1 MISFDDYGGSGG
13 SGGDVD
19 LSPIYA
25 SIGGIKSNTQSLS
38 SEMDNI
44 WNFVSTLSFT
54 TISYSTPYLESY
66 RTENE
71 NYMYNITGDLPTFS
85 NSEQYLRG
93 NFNILSKTY
102 NGKILNIDY
111 VLNAQNV
118 NFVNCNM
125 SLTGKI
131 FNSFTF
137 TNCGL
142 IDIKCRELNNVY
154 ITTCPE
160 IIITADY
167 FKGLSD
173 SSNSI
178 ERIITFRVD
187 GLSSFKYNNLFSVST
202 CYMNS
207 FKGIYDNIFNNITY
221 LSMFNICDYSNN
233 TLSNVMRIK
242 NNCEQFYY
250 NELHNIIHITQD
262 GYFGNNTCNSVGE
275 LSITGACAKNI
286 FNSLDSIRIT
296 GNLNS
301 NTFKS
306 VFKINMT
313 NGWMISNS
321 IYGSDTTYIDLI
333 GNAINANLF
342 YASKNYIE
350 KFRNIN
356 IVCNN
361 DYSYFTF
368 SNCEYINLTGNG
380 KYLNINNSAN
390 NCECNILGN
399 LINANIDHC
408 NCLNCNGKLISNN
421 SMKSMIKISLN
432 ANTISDDTISDCVY
446 FDLNCIYLSHLRFSD
461 IEYGKLNI
469 SAGFDNMFSNVKSF
483 TASIISATS
492 GTLTN
497 ITSCSMIGSLLG
509 QYSFNS
515 ISTLD
520 LRNVNY
526 IPYATF
532 KNITCLRISELSQN
546 NIIYQSDGIIGVD
559 IMKVEK
565 SWWNGTMLNIPSSA
579 GLALHSSYISI
590 GGVAAMNYTH

>member
-1 MISFDDYGGSGG
+1 MISFDDGGGSYGGG
-13 SGGDVD
+13 STAD
-19 LSPIYA
+19 LSPIYRTLQ
-25 SIGGIKSNTQSLS
+25 ILNTNTETME
-38 SEMDNI
+38 SELNNI

-102 NGKILNIDY
+102 NEKILNIDY

-118 NFVNCNM
+118 NFNACDVSM
-125 SLTGKI
+125 TGKI

-160 IIITADY
+160 ILITADY

-178 ERIITFRVD
+178 ERILTFRVD
-187 GLSSFKYNNLFSVST
+187 GLSSFKYNNLFSINT
-202 CYMNS
+202 CYINS
-207 FKGIYDNIFNNITY
+207 FKSIHDNMFNNITY
-221 LSMFNICDYSNN
+221 LSMFNIYDYSKN
-233 TLSNVMRIK
+233 TLSNIIRIK

-286 FNSLDSIRIT
+286 FNSLDSLRIT
-296 GNLNS
+296 GNLDS

-306 VFKINMT
+306 VFKINMI

-321 IYGSDTTYIDLI
+321 IYGSDTTYIDLV

-342 YASKNYIE
+342 YASKNYLE

-368 SNCEYINLTGNG
+368 NNCEYINLTGNG
-380 KYLNINNSAN
+380 GYIYLPAGNNLGMYNIVGNISVGSFEKCNLKHYGKYLDKATFKS
-390 NCECNILGN
+390 LF
-399 LINANIDHC
+399 
-408 NCLNCNGKLISNN
+408 NGFFSEYEFRSNN
-421 SMKSMIKISLN
+421 ISTCEHLDLTGYGIDSCTFEEITEAKIDVSI
-432 ANTISDDTISDCVY
+432 A
-446 FDLNCIYLSHLRFSD
+446 
-461 IEYGKLNI
+461 
-469 SAGFDNMFSNVKSF
+469 SNVNYNIISSLS
-483 TASIISATS
+483 ASIYSAKTATFS
-492 GTLTN
+492 WIQSAVLDGV
-497 ITSCSMIGSLLG
+497 I
-509 QYSFNS
+509 YSNVNFND

-520 LRNVNY
+520 IRNVKY
-526 IPYATF
+526 LIYPIF
-532 KNITCLRISELSQN
+532 ENITCLRLSELSSD
-546 NIIYQSDGIIGVD
+546 NIIYQSNGIIGVD
-559 IMKVEK
+559 IMKVEQ

>member
-1 MISFDDYGGSGG
+1 MISFDDNSSGGGSNI
-13 SGGDVD
+13 D

-54 TISYSTPYLESY
+54 TISYSTPYLETY
-66 RTENE
+66 RTQDEM
-71 NYMYNITGDLPTFS
+71 YMYNITGDLPTFS

-125 SLTGKI
+125 SMTGKI

-178 ERIITFRVD
+178 ERITTFRVD
-187 GLSSFKYNNLFSVST
+187 GLSSFKYNNLFSVNT
-202 CYMNS
+202 CYINS
-207 FKGIYDNIFNNITY
+207 FKSIHDNIFNNITY
-221 LSMFNICDYSNN
+221 LSMFNIYDYSKN
-233 TLSNVMRIK
+233 TLSNIIRIK

-286 FNSLDSIRIT
+286 FNSIDSLRIT

-306 VFKINMT
+306 VFKINMI

-342 YASKNYIE
+342 YASKNYLE
-350 KFRNIN
+350 KFRNVN

-368 SNCEYINLTGNG
+368 NNCEYINLTGNG
-380 KYLNINNSAN
+380 GY
-390 NCECNILGN
+390 
-399 LINANIDHC
+399 
-408 NCLNCNGKLISNN
+408 
-421 SMKSMIKISLN
+421 
-432 ANTISDDTISDCVY
+432 
-446 FDLNCIYLSHLRFSD
+446 IYLSAGNNLGMYNIVGNLSIGSFEKCNLKHYGQYLDKATFKSLYNGFFSD
-461 IEYGKLNI
+461 YDFRSNNI
-469 SAGFDNMFSNVKSF
+469 STCEHLNLTGYQINSCTFEEITEAKMDVSIASNVNYNIISSLSASIYSAKTATFNWIQSAVLDGAIYSNVK
-483 TASIISATS
+483 
-492 GTLTN
+492 
-497 ITSCSMIGSLLG
+497 
-509 QYSFNS
+509 FND

-520 LRNVNY
+520 IRNVKY
-526 IPYATF
+526 LIYPIF
-532 KNITCLRISELSQN
+532 ENITCLRLSELSSD

-559 IMKVEK
+559 IMKVEN

-579 GLALHSSYISI
+579 GLALHSSYVSI